1 MRRQERGQALS
12 ELADMDAL
20 AQAYA
25 QDGAVVVR
33 GLLSADELELLHEG
47 VSRNL
52 AAPGPLAAVA
62 SPSDDPGEF
71 FEDFCNYDRI
81 AEYRDLVARSR
92 MAEAAGRLMRSS
104 VVRFYHDHLLIKSA
118 GTRQPTPWHQDQP
131 YYNIDG
137 RQTCSVWTPLDPVP
151 EAATLKFVAGSHLGP
166 WLMPVSF
173 LTKEAKWFP
182 EGALSPLPD
191 IDAEPDRH
199 RILKWALEPG
209 DAVFFHMLTLHASA
223 GSAVRR
229 RVLSLRF
236 TGDDVV
242 HAPRRWKT
250 SPEFSGL
257 AETLPAGA
265 PLDHPLF
272 PVVWTSSP
280 PS

>member
-1 MRRQERGQALS
+1 MS
-12 ELADMDAL
+12 ELGRMDAL
-20 AQAYA
+20 AKAYA
-25 QDGAVVVR
+25 LDGAVVVR
-33 GLLSADELELLHEG
+33 GLLGADELELLHAG
-47 VSRNL
+47 VARNL
-52 AAPGPLAAVA
+52 ASPGPLAAVA

-71 FEDFCNYDRI
+71 FEDFCNYDRVP
-81 AEYRDLVARSR
+81 EYRALVAQSP
-92 MAEAAGRLMRSS
+92 MAAVAGRLMRSS
-104 VVRFYHDHLLIKSA
+104 EVRFYHDHLLIKTA

-137 RQTCSVWTPLDPVP
+137 HQTCSVWTPLDPVP

-173 LTKEAKWFP
+173 MTREARWFP

-223 GSAVRR
+223 GSDVRR

-236 TGDDVV
+236 IGDDVV

-250 SPEFSGL
+250 SPEFPGL
-257 AETLPAGA
+257 ADTLLAGA
-265 PLDHPLF
+265 RLDHPLF
-272 PVVWTSSP
+272 PVVWRDGP
-280 PS
+280 PR